1 MDSVIR
7 KLEKDE
13 IQGFVEIVVNA
24 YPAIMQQT
32 DEFKKALVNKF
43 SKLQEHD
50 QSIDFFGL
58 FREGKL
64 LGGMRIHYFTLNLF
78 GKWVEAGGVGLVAVD
93 LLHKKE
99 KVAKELMKYF
109 LAYFKQRGVSL
120 VMLYPFNP
128 EFYKKMGFGYGTRM
142 NQYNVLPSSFPKAI
156 KKEPL
161 VFLDQSYMQDLKA
174 CYNRYAEVR
183 HGMVLK
189 TDSQIEAKYQN
200 PNQKRVGYMD
210 EGVLRGYILFHFK
223 KSAEENFLIND
234 MVISEMIYENPE
246 ALAQLCHFIHCQ
258 ADQIRRVTINT
269 QDDSLEFLL
278 RDPRNGAEHLIP
290 SVYHEVHK
298 AGIGL
303 MYRIVDLKGFLKE
316 ISDQYFKGLT
326 YKIRLKVHDSFV
338 CEHPQEFTLAFDQ
351 GVLKP
356 EFNPVSGEADV
367 ELKIN
372 ISELSSL
379 LMGVVDVKKLY
390 QYGLLKINRL
400 EALDVVHQIFYRQ
413 EKPICTTAF

>member
-13 IQGFVEIVVNA
+13 IQSFIEIVVNA
-24 YPAIMQQT
+24 YPGIMQQT
-32 DEFKKALVNKF
+32 DEFKKTLVHRF
-43 SKLQEHD
+43 TKLQEHD
-50 QSIDFFGL
+50 QAIDFFGL

-64 LGGMRIHYFTLNLF
+64 LGGMRIHYFTLNLY

-99 KVAKELMKYF
+99 KIAKELMTYF

-142 NQYNVLPSSFPKAI
+142 NQYNVLPSSFPKAM

-161 VFLDQSYMQDLKA
+161 VFLDQTFKQDLKA
-174 CYNRYAEVR
+174 CYNRYAEAK
-183 HGMVLK
+183 HGMVLR
-189 TDSQIEAKYQN
+189 TDSQIEAQYQN
-200 PNQKRVGYMD
+200 PNTKKIGFVDQ
-210 EGVLRGYILFHFK
+210 GVLRGYILFHFK

-234 MVISEMIYENPE
+234 MVITEMIYETPE
-246 ALAQLCHFIHCQ
+246 ALAQLCHFIYCQ

-303 MYRIVDLKGFLKE
+303 MYRIVDIKGFLKE
-316 ISDQYFKGLT
+316 ISDQYFHGLT
-326 YKIRLKVHDSFV
+326 CQIRLKVHDSFV
-338 CEHPQEFTLAFDQ
+338 CELPQEFTLSFDQ

-356 EFNPVSGEADV
+356 EFDPVPKEADV
-367 ELKIN
+367 EVEVD
-372 ISELSSL
+372 ISDLSSL

-400 EALDVVHQIFYRQ
+400 EALDTVHQIFCRP
-413 EKPICTTAF
+413 EKPFCTTAF